1 MYRLLAIDLDGTL
14 LNPERII
21 TSRTHKALQEAAA
34 AGLTIVIV
42 TGQSLPVLRYMCAEL
57 PLTAAQII
65 HNGAMIVDV
74 DNNSIL
80 YEQPLPTEQ
89 ILPALDALRRLGFY
103 RVYHTHQGTYVD
115 SDMPPLHYSYRPP
128 LPPAIRIADI
138 TSIYP
143 QPCIKLAAVGEASSV
158 REKRQEL
165 ERLFAEKLYIT
176 QSAPRLLEMMHPDVS
191 KDKALR
197 IITQRAGIAP
207 EEVVAF
213 GDNHNDIGMLRFA
226 GLGVAMGNASDEVK
240 EAADYVTSSNAD
252 NGVAR
257 VIEEMVLPA
266 LR

>member
-14 LNPERII
+14 LNPDRII
-21 TSRTHKALQEAAA
+21 TPRTHKALQEAAA

-42 TGQSLPVLRYMCAEL
+42 TGQSLPVLRHMCAEL
-57 PLTAAQII
+57 PLTAAQIT
-65 HNGAMIVDV
+65 HNGAMIVDI
-74 DNNSIL
+74 DNNTIL

-103 RVYHTHQGTYVD
+103 RVYHTHQRTYVD
-115 SDMPPLHYSYRPP
+115 SGMPPLHYSYRPP
-128 LPPAIRIADI
+128 LPPAIRIEDI

-143 QPCIKLAAVGEASSV
+143 QPCIKLAAVGEITTI

-165 ERLFAEKLYIT
+165 ERLFAGKLYIT
-176 QSAPRLLEMMHPDVS
+176 QSAPRLLEVMHPDVS

-197 IITQRAGIAP
+197 IIAQRLGIAP

-213 GDNHNDIGMLRFA
+213 GDNHNDIGMIRLA
-226 GLGVAMGNASDEVK
+226 GLGVAMGNAHDEVK
-240 EAADYVTSSNAD
+240 AVADHVTHSNAED
-252 NGVAR
+252 GVAA

-266 LR
+266 LK